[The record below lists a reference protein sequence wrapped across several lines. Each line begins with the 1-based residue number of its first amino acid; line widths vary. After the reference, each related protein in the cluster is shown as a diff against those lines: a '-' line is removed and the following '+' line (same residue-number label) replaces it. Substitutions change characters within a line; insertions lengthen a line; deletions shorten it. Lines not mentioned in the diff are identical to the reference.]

1 MAYKNRRKTNKV
13 KGESIIAYTAPRS
26 KISEQYRSLR
36 TNLQLSSSIHKSG
49 TIVITSPRYGEGK
62 STITVN
68 LAVSIA
74 QKGEKVLIIDANL
87 RKPTIQEIF
96 GVENTV
102 GLTDILNGKTN
113 LEGAVKKTE
122 MERLDIL
129 TSGPVPFNP
138 SEVLGSDE
146 MDMLIQKAMEQ
157 YDIILFDSS
166 PVLEVTDT
174 SVLVDKCEG
183 VLLVIR
189 YNRTVSEDALETKRA
204 LSFTKSRI
212 LGAILNGKV

>member
-1 MAYKNRRKTNKV
+1 M
-13 KGESIIAYTAPRS
+13 
-26 KISEQYRSLR
+26 
-36 TNLQLSSSIHKSG
+36 
-49 TIVITSPRYGEGK
+49 
-62 STITVN
+62 
-68 LAVSIA
+68 
-74 QKGEKVLIIDANL
+74 
-87 RKPTIQEIF
+87 F

-122 MERLDIL
+122 MERLDVL

-146 MDMLIQKAMEQ
+146 MDMLIQKAMER

>member
-1 MAYKNRRKTNKV
+1 MAYKNRRKTNEV
-13 KGESIIAYTAPRS
+13 KGESIISYTAPRS

-36 TNLQLSSSIHKSG
+36 TNIQLSSSNHKSR
-49 TIVITSPRYGEGK
+49 TIVVTSPRYGEGK

-74 QKGEKVLIIDANL
+74 QKGEKVLVIDANL
-87 RKPTIQEIF
+87 RTPTIHEMF
-96 GVENTV
+96 GVENTI
-102 GLTDILNGKTN
+102 GLTDILNGTTN
-113 LEGAVKKTE
+113 LEGVVKKTE
-122 MERLDIL
+122 MESLDVL

-138 SEVLGSDE
+138 SEILSSDA
-146 MDMLIQKAMEQ
+146 MDMLIQKAMGR
-157 YDIILFDSS
+157 YDIVLFDSS

-174 SVLVDKCEG
+174 SVLADKCEG

-189 YNRTVSEDALETKRA
+189 YNRTVNEDALETKRA

-212 LGAILNGKV
+212 LGAILNGKA

>member
-1 MAYKNRRKTNKV
+1 MAYKNRRKTNEV
-13 KGESIIAYTAPRS
+13 KGESIISYTAPRS

-36 TNLQLSSSIHKSG
+36 TNIQLSSSNHKSR
-49 TIVITSPRYGEGK
+49 TIVVTSPRYGEGK

-74 QKGEKVLIIDANL
+74 QKGEKVLVIDANL
-87 RKPTIQEIF
+87 RTPTIHEMF
-96 GVENTV
+96 GVENTI
-102 GLTDILNGKTN
+102 GLTDILNGTTH
-113 LEGAVKKTE
+113 LEGVVKKTE
-122 MERLDIL
+122 MESLDVL

-138 SEVLGSDE
+138 SEILSSDA
-146 MDMLIQKAMEQ
+146 MDMLIQKAMGR
-157 YDIILFDSS
+157 YDIVLFDSS

-174 SVLVDKCEG
+174 SVLADKCEG

-189 YNRTVSEDALETKRA
+189 YNRTVNEDALETKRA

>member
-1 MAYKNRRKTNKV
+1 MAYKNRRKTNEV
-13 KGESIIAYTAPRS
+13 KGESIISYTAPRS

-36 TNLQLSSSIHKSG
+36 TNIQLSSSNHKSR
-49 TIVITSPRYGEGK
+49 TIVVTSPRYGEGK

-74 QKGEKVLIIDANL
+74 QKGEKVLVIDANL
-87 RKPTIQEIF
+87 RTPMIHEMF
-96 GVENTV
+96 GVENTI
-102 GLTDILNGKTN
+102 GLTDILNGTTN
-113 LEGAVKKTE
+113 LEGVVKKTE
-122 MERLDIL
+122 MESLDVL

-138 SEVLGSDE
+138 SEILSSDA
-146 MDMLIQKAMEQ
+146 MDMLIQKAMGR
-157 YDIILFDSS
+157 YDIVLFDSS

-174 SVLVDKCEG
+174 SVLADKCEG

-189 YNRTVSEDALETKRA
+189 YNRTVNEDALETKRA

>member
-1 MAYKNRRKTNKV
+1 MAYKNRRKTNEV
-13 KGESIIAYTAPRS
+13 KGESIISYTAPRS

-36 TNLQLSSSIHKSG
+36 TNIQLSSSNHKSR
-49 TIVITSPRYGEGK
+49 TIVVTSPRYGEGK

-68 LAVSIA
+68 LAVSMA
-74 QKGEKVLIIDANL
+74 QKGEKVLVIDANL
-87 RKPTIQEIF
+87 RTPTIHEMF
-96 GVENTV
+96 GVENTI
-102 GLTDILNGKTN
+102 GLTDILNGTTN
-113 LEGAVKKTE
+113 LEGVVKKTE
-122 MERLDIL
+122 MESLDVL

-138 SEVLGSDE
+138 SEILSSDA
-146 MDMLIQKAMEQ
+146 MDMLIQKAMGR
-157 YDIILFDSS
+157 YDIVLFDSS

-174 SVLVDKCEG
+174 SVLADKCEG

-189 YNRTVSEDALETKRA
+189 YNRTVNEDALETKRA

>member
-1 MAYKNRRKTNKV
+1 MAYKNRRKTNEV
-13 KGESIIAYTAPRS
+13 KGESIISYTAPRS

-36 TNLQLSSSIHKSG
+36 TNIQLSSSNHKSR
-49 TIVITSPRYGEGK
+49 TIVVTSPRYGEGK

-74 QKGEKVLIIDANL
+74 QKGEKVLVIDANL
-87 RKPTIQEIF
+87 RTPTIHEMF
-96 GVENTV
+96 GVENTI
-102 GLTDILNGKTN
+102 GLTDILNGTTN
-113 LEGAVKKTE
+113 LEGVVKKTE
-122 MERLDIL
+122 MESLDVL

-138 SEVLGSDE
+138 SEILSSDA
-146 MDMLIQKAMEQ
+146 MDMLIQKAIGR
-157 YDIILFDSS
+157 YDIVLFDSS

-174 SVLVDKCEG
+174 SVLADKCEG

-189 YNRTVSEDALETKRA
+189 YNRTVNEDALETKRA

>member
-36 TNLQLSSSIHKSG
+36 TNLQLSSSIHKSR

-87 RKPTIQEIF
+87 RTPTIQEMF

-102 GLTDILNGKTN
+102 GLTEILSGKTN

-122 MERLDIL
+122 MERLDVL

>member
-1 MAYKNRRKTNKV
+1 MAYKNRGKTNKV

-36 TNLQLSSSIHKSG
+36 TNIQLSSSIYKNR

-74 QKGEKVLIIDANL
+74 QKGEKVLVIDANL
-87 RKPTIQEIF
+87 RTPIIHEMF
-96 GVENTV
+96 GVENTM

-113 LEGAVKKTE
+113 LVGAVKKTG
-122 MERLDIL
+122 MESLDIL

-138 SEVLGSDE
+138 SEVLSSDV
-146 MDMLIQKAMEQ
+146 MDMLIQKAMER

-174 SVLVDKCEG
+174 SVLADKCEG

-189 YNRTVSEDALETKRA
+189 YNHTVNEDALETKRA

>member
-1 MAYKNRRKTNKV
+1 MAYKNRGKTNKV

-36 TNLQLSSSIHKSG
+36 TNIQLSSSIYKNR

-74 QKGEKVLIIDANL
+74 QKGEKVLVIDANL
-87 RKPTIQEIF
+87 RTPIIHEMF
-96 GVENTV
+96 GVENTM

-113 LEGAVKKTE
+113 LVGAVKKTG
-122 MERLDIL
+122 MESLDIL

-138 SEVLGSDE
+138 SEVLSSDA
-146 MDMLIQKAMEQ
+146 MDMLIQKAMER

-174 SVLVDKCEG
+174 SVLADKCEG

-189 YNRTVSEDALETKRA
+189 YNHTVNEDALETKRA

>member
-1 MAYKNRRKTNKV
+1 MDYKSRRKTNKA
-13 KGESIIAYTAPRS
+13 KRESVIVHTAPRS

-36 TNLQLSSSIHKSG
+36 TNLQLSSSIHKNRS
-49 TIVITSPRYGEGK
+49 IVITSPRYGEGK

-68 LAVSIA
+68 LAASIA
-74 QKGEKVLIIDANL
+74 QKGEKVLVIDANL
-87 RKPTIQEIF
+87 RTPIIHEIF
-96 GVENTV
+96 GVENTI
-102 GLTDILNGKTN
+102 GLTDILNGKMT

-122 MERLDIL
+122 VVRLDVL

-138 SEVLGSDE
+138 SEVLSSNA
-146 MDMLIQKAMEQ
+146 MDMLVQKALER

-174 SVLVDKCEG
+174 SVLADKCEG

-189 YNRTVSEDALETKRA
+189 YNHTMNEDALETKRA

>member
-1 MAYKNRRKTNKV
+1 MAYKNKGKTNKV

-36 TNLQLSSSIHKSG
+36 TNIQLSSSIYKNR

-74 QKGEKVLIIDANL
+74 QKGEKVLVIDANL
-87 RKPTIQEIF
+87 RTPIIHEMF
-96 GVENTV
+96 GVENTM

-113 LEGAVKKTE
+113 LVGAVKKTG
-122 MERLDIL
+122 MESLDIL

-138 SEVLGSDE
+138 SEVLSSDA
-146 MDMLIQKAMEQ
+146 MDMLIQKAMER

-174 SVLVDKCEG
+174 SVLADKCEG

-189 YNRTVSEDALETKRA
+189 YNHTVNEDALETKRA

>member
-1 MAYKNRRKTNKV
+1 MGYKNRRKTNKV
-13 KGESIIAYTAPRS
+13 KGESIIVHTAPRS
-26 KISEQYRSLR
+26 KISEQYRSIR
-36 TNLQLSSSIHKSG
+36 TNIQLSSSIHKSR

-74 QKGEKVLIIDANL
+74 QKGEKVLVIDANL
-87 RKPTIQEIF
+87 RTPTIHEMF
-96 GVENTV
+96 GVENTI
-102 GLTDILNGKTN
+102 GLTDILSGKTT

-122 MERLDIL
+122 MESLDVL
-129 TSGPVPFNP
+129 TSGPIPFNP
-138 SEVLGSDE
+138 SEVISSDV
-146 MDMLIQKAMEQ
+146 MDMLIQKAMGR

-174 SVLVDKCEG
+174 SVLADKCEG

-189 YNRTVSEDALETKRA
+189 YNRTVNEDALETKRA

>member
-1 MAYKNRRKTNKV
+1 MAYKNRQKTNKV
-13 KGESIIAYTAPRS
+13 KGESIVAYTAPRS

-36 TNLQLSSSIHKSG
+36 TNIQLSSSMHKIR

-74 QKGEKVLIIDANL
+74 QKGEKVLVIDANL
-87 RKPTIQEIF
+87 RTPTIHEMLE
-96 GVENTV
+96 VENTI

-113 LEGAVKKTE
+113 LVDAVKKTR
-122 MERLDIL
+122 MESLDVL

-138 SEVLGSDE
+138 SEVLSSEE
-146 MDMLIQKAMEQ
+146 MDMLIQKAMER

-174 SVLVDKCEG
+174 SVLADKCEG

-189 YNRTVSEDALETKRA
+189 YNRTVNEDALETKRA
-204 LSFTKSRI
+204 LSFTKSRM

>member
-1 MAYKNRRKTNKV
+1 VAYKNRRKTNEV
-13 KGESIIAYTAPRS
+13 KGESIISYTAPRS

-36 TNLQLSSSIHKSG
+36 TNIQLSSSNHKSR
-49 TIVITSPRYGEGK
+49 TIVVTSPRYGEGK

-68 LAVSIA
+68 LAVSMA
-74 QKGEKVLIIDANL
+74 QKGEKVLVIDANL
-87 RKPTIQEIF
+87 RTPTIHEMF
-96 GVENTV
+96 GVENTI
-102 GLTDILNGKTN
+102 GLTDILNGTTN
-113 LEGAVKKTE
+113 LEGVVKKTE
-122 MERLDIL
+122 MESLDVL

-138 SEVLGSDE
+138 SEILSSDA
-146 MDMLIQKAMEQ
+146 MDMLIQKAMGR
-157 YDIILFDSS
+157 YDIVLFDSS

-174 SVLVDKCEG
+174 SVLADKCEG

-189 YNRTVSEDALETKRA
+189 YNRTVNEDALETKRA

>member
-1 MAYKNRRKTNKV
+1 MAYKNRRKTNEV
-13 KGESIIAYTAPRS
+13 KGESIISYIAPRS

-36 TNLQLSSSIHKSG
+36 TNIQLSSSNHKSR
-49 TIVITSPRYGEGK
+49 TIVVTSPRYGEGK

-74 QKGEKVLIIDANL
+74 QKGEKVLVIDANL
-87 RKPTIQEIF
+87 RTPTIHEMF
-96 GVENTV
+96 GVENTI
-102 GLTDILNGKTN
+102 GLTDILNGTTN
-113 LEGAVKKTE
+113 LEGVVKKTE
-122 MERLDIL
+122 MESLDVL

-138 SEVLGSDE
+138 SEILSSDA
-146 MDMLIQKAMEQ
+146 MDMLIQKAIGR
-157 YDIILFDSS
+157 YDIVLFDSS

-174 SVLVDKCEG
+174 SVLADKCEG

-189 YNRTVSEDALETKRA
+189 YNRTVNEDALETKRA

>member
-1 MAYKNRRKTNKV
+1 MAYKNRGKTNKV

-36 TNLQLSSSIHKSG
+36 TNIQLSSSIYKNR

-74 QKGEKVLIIDANL
+74 QKGEKVLVIDANL
-87 RKPTIQEIF
+87 RTPIIHEMF
-96 GVENTV
+96 GVENTM

-113 LEGAVKKTE
+113 LVGAVKKTG
-122 MERLDIL
+122 MESLDIL

-138 SEVLGSDE
+138 SEVLSSDA
-146 MDMLIQKAMEQ
+146 MDMLIQKAIER

-174 SVLVDKCEG
+174 SVLADKCEG

-189 YNRTVSEDALETKRA
+189 YNHTVNEDALETKRA

>member
-1 MAYKNRRKTNKV
+1 MAYKNRRKTNEV
-13 KGESIIAYTAPRS
+13 KGESIISYTAPRS

-36 TNLQLSSSIHKSG
+36 TNIQLSSSNHKSR
-49 TIVITSPRYGEGK
+49 TIVVTSPRYGEGK

-74 QKGEKVLIIDANL
+74 QKGEKVLVIDANL
-87 RKPTIQEIF
+87 RTPTIHEMF
-96 GVENTV
+96 GVENTI
-102 GLTDILNGKTN
+102 GLTDILNGTTN
-113 LEGAVKKTE
+113 LEGVVKKTE
-122 MERLDIL
+122 MESLDVL

-138 SEVLGSDE
+138 SEILSSDA
-146 MDMLIQKAMEQ
+146 MDMLIQKAMGR
-157 YDIILFDSS
+157 YDIVLFDSS

-174 SVLVDKCEG
+174 SVLADKCEG

-189 YNRTVSEDALETKRA
+189 YNRTVNEDALETKRA

>member
-36 TNLQLSSSIHKSG
+36 TNLQLSSSINKSR

-74 QKGEKVLIIDANL
+74 QKGEKVLIVDANL
-87 RKPTIQEIF
+87 RKPTIQEMF

-138 SEVLGSDE
+138 SEVLGSGE
-146 MDMLIQKAMEQ
+146 MDMLIQKAMER

>member
-1 MAYKNRRKTNKV
+1 M
-13 KGESIIAYTAPRS
+13 
-26 KISEQYRSLR
+26 
-36 TNLQLSSSIHKSG
+36 
-49 TIVITSPRYGEGK
+49 
-62 STITVN
+62 
-68 LAVSIA
+68 
-74 QKGEKVLIIDANL
+74 
-87 RKPTIQEIF
+87 F
-96 GVENTV
+96 GVENTI
-102 GLTDILNGKTN
+102 GLIDILNGKTT

-122 MERLDIL
+122 MESLDVL

-138 SEVLGSDE
+138 SEVLSSDA
-146 MDMLIQKAMEQ
+146 MDMLIQKALER

-174 SVLVDKCEG
+174 SVLADKCEG

-189 YNRTVSEDALETKRA
+189 YNHTVNEDALETKRA

>member
-13 KGESIIAYTAPRS
+13 KGKSIISSTAPRS

-36 TNLQLSSSIHKSG
+36 TNIQLSSSIHKSR

-62 STITVN
+62 TTITVN

-74 QKGEKVLIIDANL
+74 QKGEKVLVIDANL
-87 RKPTIQEIF
+87 RTPTIHEIF
-96 GVENTV
+96 GVENTI
-102 GLTDILNGKTN
+102 GLTDILNGTIN

-122 MERLDIL
+122 MESLDVL

-138 SEVLGSDE
+138 SEILSSDA
-146 MDMLIQKAMEQ
+146 MDMLIQKAMGR
-157 YDIILFDSS
+157 YDTILFDSS

-174 SVLVDKCEG
+174 SVLADKCEG

-189 YNRTVSEDALETKRA
+189 YNRTVNEDALETKRA

-212 LGAILNGKV
+212 LGAVLNGKV

>member
-1 MAYKNRRKTNKV
+1 MAYKNRRKTNEV
-13 KGESIIAYTAPRS
+13 KGKSIIAYTAPRS

-36 TNLQLSSSIHKSG
+36 TNIQLSSSMHKIR

-74 QKGEKVLIIDANL
+74 QKGEKVLVIDANL
-87 RKPTIQEIF
+87 RTPMIHEMLE
-96 GVENTV
+96 VENTI

-113 LEGAVKKTE
+113 LVGAVKKTK
-122 MERLDIL
+122 MESLDVL

-138 SEVLGSDE
+138 SEVLSSEE
-146 MDMLIQKAMEQ
+146 MDMLIQKAMER

-174 SVLVDKCEG
+174 SVLADKCEG

-189 YNRTVSEDALETKRA
+189 YNRTVNEDALETKRA
-204 LSFTKSRI
+204 LSFTKSRM

>member
-1 MAYKNRRKTNKV
+1 MAYKNRRKTNEV
-13 KGESIIAYTAPRS
+13 KRESIISYTAPRS

-36 TNLQLSSSIHKSG
+36 TNIQLSSSNHKSR
-49 TIVITSPRYGEGK
+49 TIVVTSPRYGEGK

-74 QKGEKVLIIDANL
+74 QKGEKVLVIDANL
-87 RKPTIQEIF
+87 RTPTIHEMF
-96 GVENTV
+96 GVENTI
-102 GLTDILNGKTN
+102 GLTDILNGTTN
-113 LEGAVKKTE
+113 LEGVVKKTE
-122 MERLDIL
+122 MESLDVL

-138 SEVLGSDE
+138 SEILSSDA
-146 MDMLIQKAMEQ
+146 MDILIQKAMGR
-157 YDIILFDSS
+157 YDIVLFDSS

-174 SVLVDKCEG
+174 SVLADKCEG

-189 YNRTVSEDALETKRA
+189 YNRTVNEDALETKRA

>member
-1 MAYKNRRKTNKV
+1 
-13 KGESIIAYTAPRS
+13 
-26 KISEQYRSLR
+26 
-36 TNLQLSSSIHKSG
+36 
-49 TIVITSPRYGEGK
+49 VITSPRYGEGK

-74 QKGEKVLIIDANL
+74 QKGEKVLVIDANL
-87 RKPTIQEIF
+87 RTPTIHEMF
-96 GVENTV
+96 GVENTI

-113 LEGAVKKTE
+113 LVGAVKKTK
-122 MERLDIL
+122 MESLDVL

-138 SEVLGSDE
+138 SEVLSSE
-146 MDMLIQKAMEQ
+146 AMDMLIQKAMER

-174 SVLVDKCEG
+174 SVLADKCEG

-189 YNRTVSEDALETKRA
+189 YNRTVNEDALETKRA
-204 LSFTKSRI
+204 LSFTNSRI

>member
-13 KGESIIAYTAPRS
+13 KGESIVAYTAPRS

-36 TNLQLSSSIHKSG
+36 TNIQLSSSMHQIR

-74 QKGEKVLIIDANL
+74 QKGEKVLVIDANL
-87 RKPTIQEIF
+87 RTPTIHEMLE
-96 GVENTV
+96 VENTI

-113 LEGAVKKTE
+113 LVGAVKKTR
-122 MERLDIL
+122 MESLDVL

-138 SEVLGSDE
+138 SEVLSSEE
-146 MDMLIQKAMEQ
+146 MDMLIQKAMER

-174 SVLVDKCEG
+174 SVLADKCEG

-189 YNRTVSEDALETKRA
+189 YNRTVNEDALETKRA
-204 LSFTKSRI
+204 LSFTKSRM

>member
-1 MAYKNRRKTNKV
+1 MAYKNRRKTNEV
-13 KGESIIAYTAPRS
+13 KGESIISYTAPRS

-36 TNLQLSSSIHKSG
+36 TNIQLSSSNHKSR
-49 TIVITSPRYGEGK
+49 TIVVTSPRYGEGK

-74 QKGEKVLIIDANL
+74 QKGEKVLVIDANL
-87 RKPTIQEIF
+87 RTPTIHEMF
-96 GVENTV
+96 GVENTI
-102 GLTDILNGKTN
+102 GLTDILNGTTN
-113 LEGAVKKTE
+113 LEGVVKKTE
-122 MERLDIL
+122 MESLDVL

-138 SEVLGSDE
+138 SEILSSHA
-146 MDMLIQKAMEQ
+146 MDMLIQKAMGR
-157 YDIILFDSS
+157 YDIVLFDSS

-174 SVLVDKCEG
+174 SVLADKCEG

-189 YNRTVSEDALETKRA
+189 YNRTVNEDALETKRA

>member
-1 MAYKNRRKTNKV
+1 
-13 KGESIIAYTAPRS
+13 
-26 KISEQYRSLR
+26 
-36 TNLQLSSSIHKSG
+36 
-49 TIVITSPRYGEGK
+49 
-62 STITVN
+62 
-68 LAVSIA
+68 
-74 QKGEKVLIIDANL
+74 
-87 RKPTIQEIF
+87 
-96 GVENTV
+96 
-102 GLTDILNGKTN
+102 
-113 LEGAVKKTE
+113 

-138 SEVLGSDE
+138 SEVLGSGE
-146 MDMLIQKAMEQ
+146 MDMLIQKAMER

>member
-1 MAYKNRRKTNKV
+1 MAYKNRRKTNEV
-13 KGESIIAYTAPRS
+13 KGESIISYIAPRS

-36 TNLQLSSSIHKSG
+36 TNIQLSSSNHKSR
-49 TIVITSPRYGEGK
+49 TIVVTSPRYGEGK

-74 QKGEKVLIIDANL
+74 QKGEKVLVIDANL
-87 RKPTIQEIF
+87 RTPTIHEMF
-96 GVENTV
+96 GVENTI
-102 GLTDILNGKTN
+102 GLTDILNGTTN
-113 LEGAVKKTE
+113 LEGVVKKTE
-122 MERLDIL
+122 MESLDVL

-138 SEVLGSDE
+138 SEILSSDA
-146 MDMLIQKAMEQ
+146 MDMLIQKAIGR
-157 YDIILFDSS
+157 YDIVLFDSS

-174 SVLVDKCEG
+174 SVLADKCEG

-189 YNRTVSEDALETKRA
+189 YNRTVNEDARETKRA

-212 LGAILNGKV
+212 

>member
-1 MAYKNRRKTNKV
+1 MAYKNRGKTNKV

-36 TNLQLSSSIHKSG
+36 TNIQLSSSIYKNR

-74 QKGEKVLIIDANL
+74 QKGEKVLVIDANL
-87 RKPTIQEIF
+87 RTPIIHEMF
-96 GVENTV
+96 GVENTM

-113 LEGAVKKTE
+113 LVGAVKKTG
-122 MERLDIL
+122 MESLDIL

-138 SEVLGSDE
+138 SEVLSSDA
-146 MDMLIQKAMEQ
+146 MDMLIQKAMER

-174 SVLVDKCEG
+174 SVLADKCEG

-189 YNRTVSEDALETKRA
+189 YNQTVNEDALETKRA

>member
-1 MAYKNRRKTNKV
+1 MDYKSRRKTNKV
-13 KGESIIAYTAPRS
+13 KGESIIVHTAPRS

-36 TNLQLSSSIHKSG
+36 TNLQLSSSIHKNRS
-49 TIVITSPRYGEGK
+49 IVITSPRYGEGK

-68 LAVSIA
+68 LAASIA
-74 QKGEKVLIIDANL
+74 QKGEKVLVIDANL
-87 RKPTIQEIF
+87 RTPIIHEMF
-96 GVENTV
+96 GVENTI
-102 GLTDILNGKTN
+102 GLTDILNGKTT

-122 MERLDIL
+122 VLRLDVL

-138 SEVLGSDE
+138 SEVLSSDA
-146 MDMLIQKAMEQ
+146 MDMLVQKALER

-174 SVLVDKCEG
+174 SVLADKCEG

-189 YNRTVSEDALETKRA
+189 YNQTVNEDALETKRA
-204 LSFTKSRI
+204 LSFTKSRM